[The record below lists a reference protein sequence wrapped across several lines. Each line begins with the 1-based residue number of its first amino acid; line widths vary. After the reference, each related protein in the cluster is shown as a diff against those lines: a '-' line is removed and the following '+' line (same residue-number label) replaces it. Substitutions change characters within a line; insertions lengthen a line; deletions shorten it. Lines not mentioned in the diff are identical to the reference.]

1 MTKHF
6 WKKNHHQQQ
15 SKIMVNYIAKGKEKR
30 TALVL
35 LLAKKKDSNKHLQP
49 RYLGLVSYHFLISPS
64 KHEPN

>member
-35 LLAKKKDSNKHLQP
+35 LLAKKSFEQASP
-49 RYLGLVSYHFLISPS
+49 AAISWSCQLPLF
-64 KHEPN
+64 N

>member
-1 MTKHF
+1 
-6 WKKNHHQQQ
+6 
-15 SKIMVNYIAKGKEKR
+15 MVNYIAKDKEKR